1 MAPLSVPLR
10 CALTQFDSVCSET
23 PRLRAAKVGLWP
35 DSTNR
40 TASCLNSSVYCFRA
54 AFVIFASL
62 SHWNSLLRD
71 TFCGGKITPGFAGRT
86 HLGTDR

>member
-23 PRLRAAKVGLWP
+23 PRLRAAKVGLCP

-40 TASCLNSSVYCFRA
+40 TASCLNSSVYCFRV

-62 SHWNSLLRD
+62 SLLEQIAKRD
-71 TFCGGKITPGFAGRT
+71 VFRGQG
-86 HLGTDR
+86 H

>member
-40 TASCLNSSVYCFRA
+40 TAYCLNSSVYCFRA

-62 SHWNSLLRD
+62 SLLEQIAKRD
-71 TFCGGKITPGFAGRT
+71 VFRGQG
-86 HLGTDR
+86 H